1 LDDTRM
7 TCPDADLI
15 KREFANAGRL
25 LQHAC
30 RRALQL
36 LGQETDKSV
45 MLADL
50 EETIAEHKTLWLA
63 RNRPG
68 GLADSLKRF
77 EALRK
82 AYL

>member
-1 LDDTRM
+1 M
-7 TCPDADLI
+7 CPDADLI

-30 RRALQL
+30 CRALQL
-36 LGQETDKSV
+36 LGEETDNAA

-50 EETIAEHKTLWLA
+50 EAVIEEHTALWLA

-77 EALRK
+77 DALRQ
-82 AYL
+82 AYQ